1 MKKIFGLKFCLMIL
15 IILNMSF
22 HLFAKEEFNRIP
34 FVKDSLSNGL
44 KVIYCIDKSS
54 PVVATVLQYKV
65 GSSYELSTQTGYA
78 HFFEHLMFE
87 ATDDIPRASIDK
99 YVQEAGGNLN
109 AFTSYDRT
117 VFHFKLPSNQLNL
130 ALWIESERMRKLKVD
145 TVGVETQRGVVL
157 EEMKQRTKNQPYG
170 TWMQKTLEHLFA
182 GTSYSWAVIG
192 KERHIASATIS
203 QFKKFYDTYYQP
215 NNATLVICGDFNI
228 EDAKKSV
235 KSYFGIYPRKPIPD
249 RSELYL
255 SPMKKAYKETIE
267 DDKVKLPGVFLSYRG
282 PAENDSNYYA
292 MDLLTS
298 ILASGESSRLYQ
310 RLVNEE
316 QVAVQASV
324 FPLSF
329 QRTGA
334 IVFVGIAAP
343 DKDIED
349 VEEMMKEEIKRIIE
363 DGVSDVE
370 LEKAKNIKEA
380 DFIQGK
386 KNVMSKAMSL
396 AKYQSFYNNPDLIN
410 TELDNYLDV
419 TKEDIQKVAK
429 KFFDT
434 DKTVTLIYLP
444 KESK

>member
-1 MKKIFGLKFCLMIL
+1 MKKLLSLNYFLMIL
-15 IILNMSF
+15 IILNMSLN
-22 HLFAKEEFNRIP
+22 LFAQKTFNRIP
-34 FVKDSLSNGL
+34 FAKTTLDNGL
-44 KVIYCIDKSS
+44 NVIYCLDKSS

-87 ATDDIPRASIDK
+87 ATADIPRASIDK

-145 TVGVETQRGVVL
+145 TIGVETQRGVVL
-157 EEMKQRTKNQPYG
+157 EEMKQRTKNKPYG
-170 TWMQKTLEHLFA
+170 TWMQKTLKHLFA
-182 GTSYSWAVIG
+182 GTSYSWPVIG
-192 KERHIASATIS
+192 SERHIASATIS
-203 QFKKFYDTYYQP
+203 QFKKFYNTYYQP
-215 NNATLVICGDFNI
+215 NNATLVICGDFDI
-228 EDAKKSV
+228 QAAKNSV
-235 KSYFGIYPRKPIPD
+235 NSYFGIYPKKIIPE
-249 RSELYL
+249 RTALNL
-255 SPMKKAYKETIE
+255 TPMKTPFKETINDE
-267 DDKVKLPGVFLSYRG
+267 KVKLPGIFLSYRG

-292 MDLLTS
+292 MDLLTN

-310 RLVNEE
+310 RLVDEE

-349 VEEMMKEEIKRIIE
+349 VEELIKEEIKKIID
-363 DGVSDVE
+363 DGVTDEE

-380 DFIQGK
+380 DFIMGK
-386 KNVMSKAMSL
+386 KSVMSKAMSL

-410 TELDNYLDV
+410 TELDDYLDV
-419 TKEDIQKVAK
+419 TKADIQKVAK
-429 KFFDT
+429 KFFGT

-444 KESK
+444 KE